1 MYLYICI
8 RSTYHI
14 GNLNRKIYEY
24 NVYKFSTNASRRRN
38 QPDAFSIPKRKRE
51 LTFSPPPFIR
61 TSNKSLT
68 VKKKKSRLTSLYFQE
83 CSFKRLTTLHF
94 KHPPP
99 PPFSLD
105 SLHSRNSLH
114 NSSTLSPP
122 DFFSPLTIPSP
133 ISLPPILV
141 QISNK
146 PPLTLFLPKYPTR
159 SKQWTKISTWK
170 TRELFRATSGGGGG
184 NGRRGLTHPGKTT
197 TIFRGGSR
205 AGERGWSCDT
215 RATPANGRAEPGRQT
230 IDICVQNGRQKRH
243 PPYCIPP
250 PHVTTTSSPHHVIPT
265 PPRSFHIPLT
275 YAPEAL

>member
-122 DFFSPLTIPSP
+122 DFLSPLTIPSP
-133 ISLPPILV
+133 IPPDSRPNIKQTTTHALLAE
-141 QISNK
+141 ISNSVE
-146 PPLTLFLPKYPTR
+146 TMDENIDVENEGIVSCY
-159 SKQWTKISTWK
+159 QWWWWWK
-170 TRELFRATSGGGGG
+170 RT
-184 NGRRGLTHPGKTT
+184 
-197 TIFRGGSR
+197 
-205 AGERGWSCDT
+205 T
-215 RATPANGRAEPGRQT
+215 RAHASRKNDNDFPRREQGRGEG
-230 IDICVQNGRQKRH
+230 V
-243 PPYCIPP
+243 
-250 PHVTTTSSPHHVIPT
+250 VV
-265 PPRSFHIPLT
+265 
-275 YAPEAL
+275 